1 MIIDTHCHL
10 DIKDYDNLE
19 EVIKNMEG
27 NYMIASG
34 YNLESNKHVIE
45 LVNKYDNIFG
55 TIGLHPSD
63 VTEDYES
70 DLLFI
75 ESNINNPKI
84 VGVGEIGLDYYWE
97 KDNKELQKEVF
108 IKQIELARKYNKTIV
123 IHSREAILDTYNILN
138 KYLGNNKAVL
148 HCYSSNIEMA
158 KRFKKFNIKFG
169 IGGVLTFKNSS
180 KLKEV
185 VKELDLS
192 DLLLET
198 DSPYLTPEPYR
209 GKKNE
214 PSYTK
219 YVAEAIAKIKEVEYE
234 KVLEITTQNAI
245 TIWLEY
251 IDMLKFRWYVRGEL
265 WS

>member
-45 LVNKYDNIFG
+45 LINKYDNIFG

-123 IHSREAILDTYNILN
+123 IHSREAILDTYNILDE
-138 KYLGNNKAVL
+138 YLGNNKAVL

-234 KVLEITTQNAI
+234 KVLEITTKNAI
-245 TIWLEY
+245 SQFDLNI
-251 IDMLKFRWYVRGEL
+251 
-265 WS
+265 

>member
-123 IHSREAILDTYNILN
+123 IHSREAILDTYNILDE
-138 KYLGNNKAVL
+138 YLGNNKAVL

-219 YVAEAIAKIKEVEYE
+219 YVAEAISKIKEVEYE
-234 KVLEITTQNAI
+234 KVLEITTKNAI
-245 TIWLEY
+245 SQFDLNI
-251 IDMLKFRWYVRGEL
+251 
-265 WS
+265 

>member
-75 ESNINNPKI
+75 ESNINNSKI

-123 IHSREAILDTYNILN
+123 IHSREAILDTYNILDE
-138 KYLGNNKAVL
+138 YLGNNKAVL

-234 KVLEITTQNAI
+234 EVLEITTQNAI
-245 TIWLEY
+245 SQFDLNI
-251 IDMLKFRWYVRGEL
+251 
-265 WS
+265 

>member
-45 LVNKYDNIFG
+45 LINKYDNIFG

-63 VTEDYES
+63 VTKDYES

-123 IHSREAILDTYNILN
+123 IHSREAILDTYNILDE
-138 KYLGNNKAVL
+138 YLGNNKAVL

-219 YVAEAIAKIKEVEYE
+219 YVAEAISKIKEVEYE

-245 TIWLEY
+245 SQFDLNI
-251 IDMLKFRWYVRGEL
+251 
-265 WS
+265 

>member
-63 VTEDYES
+63 VTEDYER

-123 IHSREAILDTYNILN
+123 IHSREAILDTYNILDE
-138 KYLGNNKAVL
+138 YLGNNKAVL

-245 TIWLEY
+245 SQFDLNI
-251 IDMLKFRWYVRGEL
+251 
-265 WS
+265 

>member
-123 IHSREAILDTYNILN
+123 IHSREAILDTYNILDE
-138 KYLGNNKAVL
+138 YLGNNKAVF

-234 KVLEITTQNAI
+234 EVLEITTQNAI
-245 TIWLEY
+245 SQFDLNI
-251 IDMLKFRWYVRGEL
+251 
-265 WS
+265 

>member
-108 IKQIELARKYNKTIV
+108 IKQIELARKYNKAIV
-123 IHSREAILDTYNILN
+123 IHSREAILDTYNILDE
-138 KYLGNNKAVL
+138 YLGNNKAVL

-234 KVLEITTQNAI
+234 KVLEITTKNAI
-245 TIWLEY
+245 SQFDLNI
-251 IDMLKFRWYVRGEL
+251 
-265 WS
+265 

>member
-75 ESNINNPKI
+75 ESNMNNPKI

-97 KDNKELQKEVF
+97 KDNKELQKEIF

-123 IHSREAILDTYNILN
+123 IHSREAILDTYNILDE
-138 KYLGNNKAVL
+138 YLGNNKAVL

-245 TIWLEY
+245 SQFDLNI
-251 IDMLKFRWYVRGEL
+251 
-265 WS
+265 

>member
-1 MIIDTHCHL
+1 MMIDTHCHL
-10 DIKDYDNLE
+10 DIKDYENLE

-45 LVNKYDNIFG
+45 LINKYDNIFG

-63 VTEDYES
+63 VTDNYNL
-70 DLLFI
+70 DLAFI
-75 ESNINNPKI
+75 EENINNPKI
-84 VGVGEIGLDYYWE
+84 VGLGEIGLDYYWE
-97 KDNKELQKEVF
+97 KDKKELQKEAF
-108 IKQIELARKYNKTIV
+108 IKQIKLAKKYNKTIV
-123 IHSREAILDTYNILN
+123 IHSREAIMDTYNILEE
-138 KYLGNNKAVL
+138 YLGDNKAVL
-148 HCYSSNIEMA
+148 HCYSSNIDMA

-169 IGGVLTFKNSS
+169 IGGVLTFKNSA

-185 VKELDLS
+185 VKELELT

-209 GKKNE
+209 GKKNQ
-214 PSYTK
+214 PCYIK
-219 YVAEAIAKIKEVEYE
+219 YVADEIAKIKDLETE

-245 TIWLEY
+245 SQFDLNI
-251 IDMLKFRWYVRGEL
+251 
-265 WS
+265 

>member
-123 IHSREAILDTYNILN
+123 IHSREAILDTYNILDE
-138 KYLGNNKAVL
+138 YLGNNKAVL

-169 IGGVLTFKNSS
+169 ISGVLTFKNSS

-185 VKELDLS
+185 VKELNLS

-245 TIWLEY
+245 SQFDLNI
-251 IDMLKFRWYVRGEL
+251 
-265 WS
+265 

>member
-97 KDNKELQKEVF
+97 KDNKELQKKVF

-123 IHSREAILDTYNILN
+123 IHSREAILDTYNILDE
-138 KYLGNNKAVL
+138 YLGNNKAVL

-234 KVLEITTQNAI
+234 EVLEITTQNAI
-245 TIWLEY
+245 SQFDLNI
-251 IDMLKFRWYVRGEL
+251 
-265 WS
+265 

>member
-123 IHSREAILDTYNILN
+123 IHSREAILDTYNILDE
-138 KYLGNNKAVL
+138 YLGNNKAVL

-219 YVAEAIAKIKEVEYE
+219 YVAEAISKIKEVEYE

-245 TIWLEY
+245 SQFDLNI
-251 IDMLKFRWYVRGEL
+251 
-265 WS
+265 

>member
-75 ESNINNPKI
+75 ESNMNNPKI

-123 IHSREAILDTYNILN
+123 IHSREAILDTYNILDE
-138 KYLGNNKAVL
+138 YLGNNKAVL

-245 TIWLEY
+245 SQFDLNI
-251 IDMLKFRWYVRGEL
+251 
-265 WS
+265 

>member
-10 DIKDYDNLE
+10 NIKDYDNLE

-45 LVNKYDNIFG
+45 LINKYDNIFG

-123 IHSREAILDTYNILN
+123 IHSREAILDTYNILDE
-138 KYLGNNKAVL
+138 YLGNNKAVL

-185 VKELDLS
+185 VKELNLS

-245 TIWLEY
+245 SQFDLNI
-251 IDMLKFRWYVRGEL
+251 
-265 WS
+265 

>member
-45 LVNKYDNIFG
+45 LINKYDNIFG

-123 IHSREAILDTYNILN
+123 IHSREAILDTYNILDE
-138 KYLGNNKAVL
+138 YLGNNKAVL

-245 TIWLEY
+245 SQFDLNI
-251 IDMLKFRWYVRGEL
+251 
-265 WS
+265 

>member
-45 LVNKYDNIFG
+45 LINKYDNIFG

-123 IHSREAILDTYNILN
+123 IHSREAILDTYNILDE
-138 KYLGNNKAVL
+138 YLGNNKAVL

-185 VKELDLS
+185 VKELNLS

-234 KVLEITTQNAI
+234 EVLEITTQNAI
-245 TIWLEY
+245 SQFDLNI
-251 IDMLKFRWYVRGEL
+251 
-265 WS
+265 

>member
-75 ESNINNPKI
+75 ESNMNNPKI

-123 IHSREAILDTYNILN
+123 IHSREAILDTYNILDE
-138 KYLGNNKAVL
+138 YLGNNKAVL

-219 YVAEAIAKIKEVEYE
+219 YVAEAISKIKEVEYE
-234 KVLEITTQNAI
+234 KVLEITTKNAI
-245 TIWLEY
+245 SQFDLNI
-251 IDMLKFRWYVRGEL
+251 
-265 WS
+265 

>member
-45 LVNKYDNIFG
+45 LINKYDNIFG

-123 IHSREAILDTYNILN
+123 IHSREAILDTYNILDE
-138 KYLGNNKAVL
+138 YLGNNKAVL

-234 KVLEITTQNAI
+234 EVLEITTQNAI
-245 TIWLEY
+245 SQFDLNI
-251 IDMLKFRWYVRGEL
+251 
-265 WS
+265 

>member
-123 IHSREAILDTYNILN
+123 IHSREAILDTYNILDE
-138 KYLGNNKAVL
+138 YLGNNKAVL

-234 KVLEITTQNAI
+234 EVLEITTKNAI
-245 TIWLEY
+245 SQFDLNI
-251 IDMLKFRWYVRGEL
+251 
-265 WS
+265 

>member
-1 MIIDTHCHL
+1 MIIDTHGHL

-75 ESNINNPKI
+75 ESNMNNPKI

-123 IHSREAILDTYNILN
+123 IHSREAILDTYNILDE
-138 KYLGNNKAVL
+138 YLGNNKAVL

-198 DSPYLTPEPYR
+198 DSPYLTQEPYR

-234 KVLEITTQNAI
+234 KVLEITTKNAI
-245 TIWLEY
+245 SQFDLNI
-251 IDMLKFRWYVRGEL
+251 
-265 WS
+265 